1 MKFKFSLVFFLIIF
15 VLILLPNS
23 SYNPKVLADCTVGI
37 GHTYATGLVTADS
50 GSFASTGACI
60 ISGDVVISTLNIN
73 DYASLKTA
81 YYDKANTTYAV
92 KHPPLTDPSYT
103 QNDIHFN
110 DTIGG
115 AVANSLYYITGNLNI
130 GGNNA
135 GTNTGIVFVDG
146 DLNINKDYCYNGSGS
161 AGPCNV
167 SGGAIGTTTGTVF
180 IVKGNVNIDQNV
192 TRIDA
197 AIISGCPATNITGC
211 TAAGGGRIY
220 TATDNTTTPV
230 TLCTSSNIPT
240 LNTLVINGSLISLDP
255 DPLKNIVFCR
265 TLLSDNTNKAAEI
278 INLQVKYLVILR
290 NILSQTVQTWTEV
303 VPTPAPAAH

>member
-1 MKFKFSLVFFLIIF
+1 MKFKFTLVFFLIIF
-15 VLILLPNS
+15 ILILLPNS
-23 SYNPKVLADCTVGI
+23 SYDVRVLADCSVGT

-81 YYDKANTTYAV
+81 YYDRINTSSLVT
-92 KHPPLTDPSYT
+92 KHPTLNGDNTEANIPFDGS
-103 QNDIHFN
+103 
-110 DTIGG
+110 
-115 AVANSLYYITGNLNI
+115 ANSLYYITGNLNI